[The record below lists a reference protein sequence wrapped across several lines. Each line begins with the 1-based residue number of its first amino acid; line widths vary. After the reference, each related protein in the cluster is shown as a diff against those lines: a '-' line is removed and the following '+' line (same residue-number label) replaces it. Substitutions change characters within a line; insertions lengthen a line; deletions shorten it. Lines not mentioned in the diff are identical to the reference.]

1 MSMRYEGLLSAPRE
15 DFMREEGLHVA
26 SSAFSI
32 NRRVHE
38 IEHQSE
44 RASQGHYKG
53 SGEGWSSYGGSGEG
67 SSSESLLEVLL
78 YPLMSPGGG
87 DGDYGE

>member
-1 MSMRYEGLLSAPRE
+1 
-15 DFMREEGLHVA
+15 MREEGLHVA

-44 RASQGHYKG
+44 RAYQGHYG
-53 SGEGWSSYGGSGEG
+53 FSGEGWFSHGGSGEG
-67 SSSESLLEVLL
+67 ASSGSLLQVLL
-78 YPLMSPGGG
+78 YPLMSLGGG